1 MIHLL
6 HAGAVPLGYVGN
18 MSDTCI
24 TSCHEGCMRDTS
36 CHCLAGTET
45 FLLPDIVLSNT
56 PPPTPGHQS
65 CGCGDAQLT
74 TSQMHPRPSRP
85 LLPDTPEALPAK
97 ATTEEE
103 VCKARLTEVFDTCCS
118 LQSHLPHFSHLTWTT
133 AALSSHA
140 HAHTTEGRQQR
151 EEQQWRHIGGDLRK
165 VADHFELDTAKAW
178 RKNKPSCCPSLPAA
192 VSRCVVA
199 SLICLAW
206 WRLYNKLY

>member
-6 HAGAVPLGYVGN
+6 HAGAVPLGYVGK
-18 MSDTCI
+18 MSDTFI
-24 TSCHEGCMRDTS
+24 TSYDEGCMRDTS
-36 CHCLAGTET
+36 CHSLAGTET

-65 CGCGDAQLT
+65 CGCGSIQLNT
-74 TSQMHPRPSRP
+74 PQPSCP
-85 LLPDTPEALPAK
+85 LLPNTPETLPEK
-97 ATTEEE
+97 AATGEE
-103 VCKARLTEVFDTCCS
+103 VCKPQLTEMLDTCCS
-118 LQSHLPHFSHLTWTT
+118 LQNHLFHLTWTT
-133 AALSSHA
+133 GTLGSHA
-140 HAHTTEGRQQR
+140 HAHTTEERQQR

-165 VADHFELDTAKAW
+165 IADHFELNTSKVW
-178 RKNKPSCCPSLPAA
+178 RKNKLSYCPSFPAA